1 MDYAT
6 LLGTMLLL
14 YYTVRHE
21 RWNGCYAFFFLFFFF
36 RRTNDMRRPYTRVCR
51 LTSQENENFSYEI
64 L

>member
-21 RWNGCYAFFFLFFFF
+21 RWNGCYAFFFFSFFFGELMTCEG
-36 RRTNDMRRPYTRVCR
+36 RTLVYAD
-51 LTSQENENFSYEI
+51 
-64 L
+64 